1 MAIRGSCAGVPTV
14 APFPLLEVKALE
26 HRRPK
31 LTAENIGRWLFAAA
45 IVLGGVGYVFRHSL
59 FPADHAGETHVVA
72 PTFAP
77 MAVSV
82 VTVEPRRIAR
92 QILAGGTLTARE
104 EVLVIAQVAGVP
116 ILDVTANVGDQVF
129 EGQPL
134 AVLDGQ
140 RIELLLAQK
149 AADIARTE
157 AALAQAAAQSTEA
170 ETALDEAR
178 VAVQRAVELRGKG
191 AVSEQALEQKQTAR
205 DAAEARVEAQAQAWS
220 GARADLLRIL
230 AERDELLWQ
239 REQLIVR
246 ASVGG
251 VISERNA
258 KVGQTTGADGTP
270 LFRIIKDGEVEME
283 ALVLETA
290 LPAIRAGQVVT
301 VTVPGEG
308 GTIEGRVR
316 LASPAVDPATR
327 LGKVWIS
334 LTGAAF
340 RTGSFAS
347 ARFSGDAREA
357 ITVPHAAV
365 LVGDAGARV
374 QVVEDGVIT
383 FRPVVIGLNTA
394 DGIEITAG
402 LKPGE
407 VVVAS
412 AGVFLRE
419 GSSVTAVTM
428 EPSTTS
434 GDF

>member
-1 MAIRGSCAGVPTV
+1 MSKEP
-14 APFPLLEVKALE
+14 P
-26 HRRPK
+26 PK
-31 LTAENIGRWLFAAA
+31 FTTKDIVRLLFAAA
-45 IVLGGVGYVFRHSL
+45 AVLGGVGYVFRHSL
-59 FPADHAGETHVVA
+59 FPVNHASETQFTA
-72 PTFAP
+72 PAAKP

-82 VTVEPRRIAR
+82 VTVKSRRIAR
-92 QILAGGTLTARE
+92 RVVASGTLIARE
-104 EVLVIAQVAGVP
+104 EALVIAQVTGVP
-116 ILDVTANVGDQVF
+116 ILDLKVDVGDQVI

-149 AADIARTE
+149 AADVGRSE
-157 AALAQAAAQSTEA
+157 AALAQAVALLTEA

-178 VAVQRAVELRGKG
+178 VAVQRAVELRIKG
-191 AVSEQALEQKQTAR
+191 AISEQALEQKQTAR

-220 GARADLLRIL
+220 GARADLLRIM

-239 REQLIVR
+239 REQLTVR

-251 VISERNA
+251 VISERNV
-258 KVGQTTGADGTP
+258 KIGQTSGADGAP
-270 LFRIIKDGEVEME
+270 FFRIIKDGEVEME

-290 LPAIRAGQVVT
+290 LPAIRAGHVVT
-301 VTVPGEG
+301 VTIPGED

-316 LASPAVDPATR
+316 LVSPAVDPTTR

-334 LTGAAF
+334 LAGAEL

-347 ARFSGDAREA
+347 ASFSVDPRDAV
-357 ITVPHAAV
+357 TVPHAAV
-365 LVGDAGARV
+365 LFGEAGARV
-374 QVVEDGVIT
+374 QVVEGGVVM
-383 FRPVVIGLNTA
+383 FRSVALGMNSA

-402 LKPGE
+402 LQPGE
-407 VVVAS
+407 FVVAS

>member
-1 MAIRGSCAGVPTV
+1 MPAVTPL
-14 APFPLLEVKALE
+14 PLLKVKTLE

-31 LTAENIGRWLFAAA
+31 LTAANIGRWLFAAVV
-45 IVLGGVGYVFRHSL
+45 VLGGVGYVFRHSL
-59 FPADHAGETHVVA
+59 FPADHASETELAA
-72 PTFAP
+72 PAATP

-82 VTVEPRRIAR
+82 VTVEPHMIAR
-92 QILAGGTLTARE
+92 KIIATGTLIARE

-116 ILDVTANVGDQVF
+116 ILDVKADVGDRVD
-129 EGQPL
+129 EGQSL
-134 AVLDGQ
+134 AILDGQ

-149 AADIARTE
+149 AADVGRSE
-157 AALAQAAAQSTEA
+157 AALAQAAALLSEA

-178 VAVQRAVELRGKG
+178 VGIQRAMDLRAKG
-191 AVSEQALEQKQTAR
+191 AISEQTLEQKQTALA
-205 DAAEARVEAQAQAWS
+205 AAEARVEGQEQAWS
-220 GARADLLRIL
+220 GANADLLRIM

-239 REQLIVR
+239 REQLTVR

-258 KVGQTTGADGTP
+258 KVGQTSGADGTP
-270 LFRIIKDGEVEME
+270 LFRIIKEGEVEME
-283 ALVLETA
+283 ALVLETS
-290 LPAIRAGQVVT
+290 LPAIRAGQVVA
-301 VTVPGEG
+301 VTVPGED

-316 LASPAVDPATR
+316 LVSPAVDPATR

-334 LTGAAF
+334 LTGVAL

-347 ARFSGDAREA
+347 ASFSGEAREA

-365 LVGDAGARV
+365 LVGDVGARV
-374 QVVEDGVIT
+374 QVVEGGVIT
-383 FRPVVIGLNTA
+383 FRQVVIGLNTA

-419 GSSVTAVTM
+419 GSAVTAVTM
-428 EPSTTS
+428 GPSTTS

>member
-1 MAIRGSCAGVPTV
+1 MSACSPWPPGTIE
-14 APFPLLEVKALE
+14 EVSIVE
-26 HRRPK
+26 QRRPK
-31 LTAENIGRWLFAAA
+31 ITKKDIGRWLFAAA
-45 IVLGGVGYVFRHSL
+45 VVLGGVGYVFRHSL
-59 FPADHAGETHVVA
+59 FPADHATLHVA
-72 PTFAP
+72 AAATTP

-82 VTVEPRRIAR
+82 VTVEPRQIAQ
-92 QILAGGTLTARE
+92 QILAGGTLLARE
-104 EVLVIAQVAGVP
+104 EVLVVAQVAGIP
-116 ILDVTANVGDQVF
+116 ILDVTVDVGDQVA
-129 EGQPL
+129 EGQQL

-149 AADIARTE
+149 AADLARSE
-157 AALAQAAAQSTEA
+157 AALAQAEALSTEA

-178 VAVQRAVELRGKG
+178 VAVRRAVELRIKG
-191 AVSEQALEQKQTAR
+191 AVSEQALEQKQTAAA
-205 DAAEARVEAQAQAWS
+205 AAEARVEAQDQAWS
-220 GARADLLRIL
+220 GAHADLLRIL
-230 AERDELLWQ
+230 AEQDELMWQ
-239 REQLIVR
+239 RGQLIVR

-258 KVGQTTGADGTP
+258 KVGQTIGADGTP
-270 LFRIIKDGEVEME
+270 LFRIIKGGEIEME

-290 LPAIRAGQVVT
+290 LPAIRSGQVVT
-301 VTVPGEG
+301 VTVPGEE

-316 LASPAVDPATR
+316 LVSPAVDPATR

-334 LTGAAF
+334 LTGAAL

-347 ARFSGDAREA
+347 ASFSSDAREA

-374 QVVEDGVIT
+374 QVVEGGVIT
-383 FRPVVIGLNTA
+383 FRPVVTGLSTA

-419 GSSVTAVTM
+419 GSAVTPIM
-428 EPSTTS
+428 AERSTS
-434 GDF
+434 VGDF